1 MLGPRPRPEL
11 HSIAVHAASRSGG
24 TPTAE
29 FTHLLAANEN
39 PYDPLPGVLDAAIA
53 AARRFNRYPDIGC
66 ARLIAALAHR
76 FDLPP
81 TRFAAGAGSVGVIQS
96 LIQAMAAPGDEVMYA
111 WRSFEAYPVITKA
124 ICGATPVAVPLTD
137 EGYHDLDAM
146 AERVTARTRLIF
158 LCTPNNPT
166 GRTVGRDELAEFLA
180 RVPEDVLVVLDEAYA
195 EFVSDK
201 DAADG
206 TTVCREYP
214 NVAVVRTFSK
224 AFGLAGLR
232 IGFAIAPEAVA
243 AALRTMATYGVSQIG
258 QEAAIASLA
267 ATDDVMKRVDLVIAE
282 RHRMEGAL
290 IEQGWPVSRSQ
301 ANFLW
306 LPLRERSAEFT
317 GVCARA
323 GIGVRVL
330 AEDGV
335 RVTVG
340 ARESN
345 DLFLAT
351 AANFRLEHGRQPFP
365 A

>member
-1 MLGPRPRPEL
+1 MPGPRPRPEL

-24 TPTAE
+24 APTAE
-29 FTHLLAANEN
+29 LTHLLAANEN

-137 EGYHDLDAM
+137 EGYHDLAAM

-166 GRTVGRDELAEFLA
+166 GRTVGRDELAEFLD

-267 ATDDVMKRVDLVIAE
+267 ATDDVMKRVDQVIAE

-306 LPLRERSAEFT
+306 LPLRERSAEFA

-330 AEDGV
+330 GEDGV

-345 DLFLAT
+345 DLFLAA

>member
-1 MLGPRPRPEL
+1 M
-11 HSIAVHAASRSGG
+11 HAASRSGG
-24 TPTAE
+24 APTPE
-29 FTHLLAANEN
+29 LTHLLAANEN

-66 ARLIAALAHR
+66 ERLIAALAHR

-81 TRFAAGAGSVGVIQS
+81 TRFAAGAGSVSVIQS

-111 WRSFEAYPVITKA
+111 WRSFEAYPVIAKA
-124 ICGATPVAVPLTD
+124 ICGATAVGVPLTD
-137 EGYHDLDAM
+137 EGYHDLNAM

-166 GRTVGRDELAEFLA
+166 GRAVGRDELAEFLD

-206 TTVCREYP
+206 TTVCRDYP

-232 IGFAIAPEAVA
+232 IGFAIAPEPVA

-267 ATDDVMKRVDLVIAE
+267 ATDDVMKRVDLVVAE
-282 RHRMEGAL
+282 RHRMEDAL

-306 LPLRERSAEFT
+306 LPLRERSAEFA

-351 AANFRLEHGRQPFP
+351 AAHFRLEQGRQPFP
-365 A
+365 V

>member
-1 MLGPRPRPEL
+1 MRGPRPRPEL

-24 TPTAE
+24 APTPE
-29 FTHLLAANEN
+29 LMHPLAANEN

-53 AARRFNRYPDIGC
+53 ASRRFNRYPDLGC
-66 ARLIAALAHR
+66 ERLIDALVQR

-81 TRFAAGAGSVGVIQS
+81 TRFAAGAGLVGVIQS

-111 WRSFEAYPVITKA
+111 WRSFEAYPVITTA
-124 ICGATPVAVPLTD
+124 ICGATAVAVPLTD
-137 EGYHDLDAM
+137 DGYHDLDAM
-146 AERVTARTRLIF
+146 AERVTTRTRLIF
-158 LCTPNNPT
+158 ICTPNNPT
-166 GRTVGRDELAEFLA
+166 GTAVRRDELAKFLD

-206 TTVCREYP
+206 ITVCREYP
-214 NVAVVRTFSK
+214 NVAVLRTFSK

-232 IGFAIAPEAVA
+232 VGFAIAPEPVA
-243 AALRTMATYGVSQIG
+243 AALRMTAPYGVSQIG

-267 ATDDVMKRVDLVIAE
+267 ATDDVMKRVDMVVAE
-282 RHRMEGAL
+282 RHRMENAL

-301 ANFLW
+301 ANFIW
-306 LPLRERSAEFT
+306 LPIRKRSADFAAA
-317 GVCARA
+317 CARA
-323 GIGVRVL
+323 GIAVRVL

-345 DLFLAT
+345 DAFLAT
-351 AANFRLEHGRQPFP
+351 AAKIRPEHDQQPFS

>member
-1 MLGPRPRPEL
+1 MPGPRPRPEL
-11 HSIAVHAASRSGG
+11 HSIAAHAAGRSAGV
-24 TPTAE
+24 PAEE

-39 PYDPLPGVLDAAIA
+39 PYDPLPGVLDAATA
-53 AARRFNRYPDIGC
+53 AARRLNRYPDIGC
-66 ARLIAALAHR
+66 ARLIAALAHTC
-76 FDLPP
+76 DLPP

-96 LIQAMAAPGDEVMYA
+96 LIQAMAAPGDEVMHA
-111 WRSFEAYPVITKA
+111 WRSFEAYPVIAKA
-124 ICGATPVAVPLTD
+124 ICGAMPVAVPLTD
-137 EGYHDLDAM
+137 DGCHDLDAM

-166 GRTVGRDELAEFLA
+166 GTAVGRDALAEFLA

-206 TTVCREYP
+206 LTVCREHP

-232 IGFAIAPEAVA
+232 IGFAVAPEAVA
-243 AALRTMATYGVSQIG
+243 AALRTMAPYGVSRIG

-267 ATDDVMKRVDLVIAE
+267 ATDDVMKRVDLVVAE
-282 RHRMEGAL
+282 RHRMEDAL
-290 IEQGWPVSRSQ
+290 AARGFPVARSQ

-306 LPLRERSAEFT
+306 LPLRERSAEFA

-330 AEDGV
+330 AGDGV

-345 DLFLAT
+345 DHFLAT
-351 AANFRLEHGRQPFP
+351 AANFPLEPGR
-365 A
+365 

>member
-1 MLGPRPRPEL
+1 MSGPRPRPEL
-11 HSIAVHAASRSGG
+11 HRIAVHAASRSGG
-24 TPTAE
+24 APTPE
-29 FTHLLAANEN
+29 LTHLLAANEN
-39 PYDPLPGVLDAAIA
+39 PYDPLPGVLDTAIA
-53 AARRFNRYPDIGC
+53 AAGRFNRYPDIGC
-66 ARLIAALAHR
+66 ERLIDALARR

-81 TRFAAGAGSVGVIQS
+81 TRFAVGAGSVVVIQS

-111 WRSFEAYPVITKA
+111 WRSFEAYPVITTA
-124 ICGATPVAVPLTD
+124 ICGATAVGVPLTND
-137 EGYHDLDAM
+137 GYHDLNAM

-166 GRTVGRDELAEFLA
+166 GTAVGRDELREFLD

-195 EFVSDK
+195 EFVRDK

-214 NVAVVRTFSK
+214 NAAVVRTFSK

-232 IGFAIAPEAVA
+232 VGFAIAPEPVA
-243 AALRTMATYGVSQIG
+243 AALRTTAPYGVSQIG

-267 ATDDVMKRVDLVIAE
+267 ATDAVMKRVDVVVAE
-282 RHRMEGAL
+282 RHRMEDAL

-301 ANFLW
+301 ANFIW
-306 LPLRERSAEFT
+306 LPIRERSADFA

-323 GIGVRVL
+323 GIAVRVL

-351 AANFRLEHGRQPFP
+351 AAGIRLEHDQQSLS

>member
-1 MLGPRPRPEL
+1 MRGPRPRPEL

-24 TPTAE
+24 VPTPE
-29 FTHLLAANEN
+29 VMHPLAANEN

-53 AARRFNRYPDIGC
+53 AAGRFNRYPDLGC
-66 ARLIAALAHR
+66 ERLIDALASR

-81 TRFAAGAGSVGVIQS
+81 TRFAAGAGSVSVIQS
-96 LIQAMAAPGDEVMYA
+96 LIQAMAAPGDEVMYG

-124 ICGATPVAVPLTD
+124 ICGATGVGVPLTN
-137 EGYHDLDAM
+137 EGYHDLNAM
-146 AERVTARTRLIF
+146 AERVTERTRLIF
-158 LCTPNNPT
+158 ICTPNNPT
-166 GRTVGRDELAEFLA
+166 GTAVSRDELAEFLD

-214 NVAVVRTFSK
+214 NVAVLRTFSK

-232 IGFAIAPEAVA
+232 IGFAIAPEPVA
-243 AALRTMATYGVSQIG
+243 AALRMMAPYGVSQIG

-267 ATDDVMKRVDLVIAE
+267 AIDDVMKRVDVVVAE
-282 RHRMEGAL
+282 RHRMEDAL
-290 IEQGWPVSRSQ
+290 IEQGWPISRSQ
-301 ANFLW
+301 ANFIW
-306 LPLRERSAEFT
+306 LPLRERSADFA

-323 GIGVRVL
+323 GIAVRVL
-330 AEDGV
+330 AEEGV

-351 AANFRLEHGRQPFP
+351 AARIRLEHDQQPFP
-365 A
+365 V